1 MIYDIV
7 LFTDMDTRFWHVKPV
22 GAYQLATELRKNGY
36 SVKVVDFL
44 ARWLAEPKEFHKLI
58 TKIVSDQT
66 LFVGFSGAFFIDNN
80 TRHNTVTNWQEYYN
94 YGKKIQV
101 WPTSSDQMTVH
112 FKWIKKLF
120 PQIKLVYGGV
130 FSNIVYG
137 GTLSNLLLSALYN
150 DMDYIIKGAADNTI
164 VELAHHLSKGTAL
177 KYMPT
182 AGHAKIIDHDSNAV
196 SFNFSDSLVS
206 YLPEDNVIP
215 GEVLFIETARGCM
228 FKCSFCSYPL
238 LGRKKSDPVYHKKV
252 ESLAQEFKSNFE
264 NHQVNTYM
272 FVDETFNETTDKIHD
287 VIKARDL
294 SGVDISFSC
303 YLRTDLIAKFPE
315 QIPLLKNLGIKT
327 AFLGIESL
335 YEPSARAIG
344 KGCDPETIKDT
355 IQKMKDTWGPE
366 VKILGSFIVGL
377 PEDNPK
383 TLATWVDWVA
393 DKNCPIDYP
402 FFGVLSMEK
411 GGMSEI
417 SLNPGRFG
425 YSIDDTHRW
434 SNQHWNQT
442 QATEYAFDIMQQF
455 WQSGRLGIAAW
466 DFMGYQNLGY
476 TAKDLCKLT
485 IDSLDFE
492 NLKEKKYQQWQCYKT
507 AVFSYEN
514 IIS

>member
-1 MIYDIV
+1 MSYNIV

-22 GAYQLATELRKNGY
+22 GAYRLATELRKNGY
-36 SVKVVDFL
+36 SVKVIDFL
-44 ARWLAEPKEFHKLI
+44 ARWLEDPKEFHKLI
-58 TKIVSDQT
+58 KKIVSDQT
-66 LFVGFSGAFFIDNN
+66 LFIGFSGTFFIDNS
-80 TRHNTVTNWQEYYN
+80 TRNNTVTNWQEYYN

-101 WPTSSDQMTVH
+101 WPTSPDQMSIH

-120 PQIKLVYGGV
+120 PQIKLVYGVV
-130 FSNIVYG
+130 FSNIFYG
-137 GTLSNLLLSALYN
+137 GTLSTLSLSMLYN
-150 DMDYIIKGAADNTI
+150 EIDYIIKGANADNTI
-164 VELAHHLSKGTAL
+164 VELANYLSKGTPL

-182 AGHAKIIDHDSNAV
+182 LGHAKIIDHVNTST
-196 SFNFSDSLVS
+196 SFNFPDSVVS

-238 LGRKKSDPVYHKKV
+238 LGRKKSDLAYHKTV
-252 ESLAQEFKSNFE
+252 ESLAKEFKSNFE

-272 FVDETFNETTDKIHD
+272 FVDETFNETTDKIQE
-287 VIKARDL
+287 VIRARDL

-303 YLRTDLIAKFPE
+303 YLRTDLIARFPE
-315 QIPLLKNLGIKT
+315 QILLLKNLGIKT

-377 PEDNPK
+377 PEDNPE

-402 FFGVLSMEK
+402 FFGILSLEK
-411 GGMSEI
+411 DGLAEI
-417 SLNPGRFG
+417 NKDPARFG
-425 YSIDDTHRW
+425 YSIADNHQW
-434 SNQHWNQT
+434 SNRHWNQS

-455 WQSGRLGIAAW
+455 WQAGRLGIAGW
-466 DFMGYQNLGY
+466 DLLGYQNLGY
-476 TAKDLCKLT
+476 DWAELSQLT
-485 IDSLDFE
+485 VNELDFE
-492 NLKEKKYQQWQCYKT
+492 LLQQKKQQQWRLYKD
-507 AVFSYEN
+507 AVFNYEN
-514 IIS
+514 IG